1 MLLENL
7 QLLFTRDLEKLKT
20 EVAGYKDEKK
30 LWQIK
35 EGIAN
40 SGGNLALHLIGN
52 LKHFVGFILGEF
64 PYARERDKEFSD
76 KNIPVADILKWI
88 DETIVVVK
96 GSLQKLT
103 HDDLK
108 RMYPSQPLGYEMTT
122 ANFLL
127 HLYAHLNYHLGQINY
142 HRRIIE
148 AV

>member
-20 EVAGYKDEKK
+20 EIAGYKEENK

-35 EGIAN
+35 DGTAN

-64 PYARERDKEFSD
+64 PYTRERDKEFSN

-88 DETIVVVK
+88 DETIVVVD
-96 GSLQKLT
+96 GTLQKLT

-108 RMYPSQPLGYEMTT
+108 KIYPSQPLGYEMTT
-122 ANFLL
+122 SSFLL

-148 AV
+148 AG